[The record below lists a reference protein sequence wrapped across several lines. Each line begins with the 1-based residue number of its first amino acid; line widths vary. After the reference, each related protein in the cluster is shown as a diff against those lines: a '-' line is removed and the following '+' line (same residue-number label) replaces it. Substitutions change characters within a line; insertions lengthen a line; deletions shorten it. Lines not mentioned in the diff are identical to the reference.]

1 MTCSA
6 TVTMR
11 SHLDHRLTG
20 QLENKR
26 DLSPYRN
33 LKARLEA
40 ISLDPRYAL
49 FGSLTVH
56 DSMTPSELRRRAEE
70 KGSGHG

>member
-1 MTCSA
+1 MTCWA

-11 SHLDHRLTG
+11 SHPDLRRTG
-20 QLENKR
+20 KLVNKR

-40 ISLDPRYAL
+40 ISLDPRFAL
-49 FGSLTVH
+49 LGSLTVH
-56 DSMTPSELRRRAEE
+56 DSMTQIVGRIFPV
-70 KGSGHG
+70 GQ

>member
-1 MTCSA
+1 M
-6 TVTMR
+6 
-11 SHLDHRLTG
+11 
-20 QLENKR
+20 NKR

-56 DSMTPSELRRRAEE
+56 DSMTQIVGRIFPV
-70 KGSGHG
+70 GQ